1 MVLPPRSCNT
11 WASCVDTVCVCASD
25 RASLEITMPHRSI
38 QTLGFEKVGE
48 AQSTENYL
56 VFSTL
61 KAMILAPVLGNH
73 PCYTV
78 IHIGHHAMHREPHQ
92 KHDLLPGQVPLDAQ
106 RKPLPLW
113 PHVAPR
119 IFIFWGEGQRL
130 NRIKHISDLSSWW
143 LRLVREAWKS
153 CFGVCSKRH
162 LSQALGRV
170 CNRHIGVVSQQQC
183 YGLSSS
189 EQ

>member
-1 MVLPPRSCNT
+1 MSGRVAVIATARRAEITRTHMVLPPKSCNT

-130 NRIKHISDLSSWW
+130 NRIKHISDLSSW
-143 LRLVREAWKS
+143 
-153 CFGVCSKRH
+153 
-162 LSQALGRV
+162 
-170 CNRHIGVVSQQQC
+170 
-183 YGLSSS
+183 
-189 EQ
+189 